1 MKPVTLKTENLI
13 LGQVQLADL
22 DAIVAAWADPEIR
35 RWTTVPVPGNLE
47 QARNFVLNTCE
58 GGWKADHHYVF
69 GVRTK
74 NSGDLVGCF
83 GIFGVSTVGR
93 SESMAYIGC
102 WTVKEQRGKG
112 YTTEAVREVCRW
124 AFSDLGLV
132 RIEGVGEVGNDAS
145 MAMVLKAGFQLE
157 GTLRG
162 RLTQDGTQRDA
173 WLAALLPHD
182 LGLLSV
188 IPYLSPVD

>member
-1 MKPVTLKTENLI
+1 MNPVTLTTENLI
-13 LGQVQLADL
+13 LGQMQLTDL
-22 DAIVAAWADPEIR
+22 DAIVAAWSDPEIR
-35 RWTTVPVPGNLE
+35 RWTTVPVPGTRE
-47 QARNFVLNTCE
+47 QARDFVLSTCE
-58 GGWKADHHYVF
+58 GGWEADHQYIF

-74 NSGDLVGCF
+74 NSVDLVGCS

-112 YTTEAVREVCRW
+112 YTTEAVRELCRW
-124 AFSDLGLV
+124 AFSELDMV
-132 RIEGVGEVGNDAS
+132 RIEGVGEVGNHAS

-162 RLTQDGTQRDA
+162 RMKQDGTQRDA
-173 WLAALLPHD
+173 WLASLLPHD
-182 LGLLSV
+182 LGLLSA
-188 IPYLSPVD
+188 IPYLTPED